1 MRIVSVLPLLCLVLM
16 SVGVRAE
23 PSAVAELPGWLA
35 GHWCAKDQGGAEE
48 HWLPPAGGLML
59 AVNRTVQP
67 GRRTAFEFLRIE
79 LIDQVPTYIAMPQ
92 GKPGTAFARTAG
104 GSDWIR
110 FENPSHDFP
119 QLIEYRRV
127 GKQLRAEIAGPGEGG
142 QEMRMAFEFARC
154 AE

>member
-1 MRIVSVLPLLCLVLM
+1 MRTVSALSLLCLVLI
-16 SVGVRAE
+16 STEGRAE
-23 PSAVAELPGWLA
+23 TTAAVELPEWLA
-35 GHWCAKDQGGAEE
+35 GHWCGQEEGGAEE
-48 HWLPPAGGLML
+48 YWLAPAGGLML

-79 LIDQVPTYIAMPQ
+79 MIDQVPTYIAMPQ

-104 GSDWIR
+104 GADWMR

-119 QLIEYRRV
+119 QLIEYRRN
-127 GKQLRAEIAGPGEGG
+127 GNRLRAEIAGPGEGG
-142 QEMRMAFEFARC
+142 KEMRMAFEFARC